1 MPSFKEIVD
10 KYKKKQST
18 TLMDSIAVG
27 LSLAD
32 EVSVDLGLL
41 GDSGLLDDALNVA
54 SFGLPLAVIA
64 VTEGSRVLLGR
75 KTGTAAVQDSAYRAA
90 KTGAAMS
97 AGALV
102 AGLGAGALPA
112 IPVAIGVRVLMDK
125 YRSQAMAGRRV
136 EQRIKRLRALR
147 TRGESAAPIWE
158 ALPEGSAQAVKQP
171 LFV

>member
-1 MPSFKEIVD
+1 MSSYREIVE

-18 TLMDSIAVG
+18 TLMDSIAAG

-41 GDSGLLDDALNVA
+41 GDSGLLDDVLNVV
-54 SFGLPLAVIA
+54 SVGPCGYRRDR
-64 VTEGSRVLLGR
+64 GSRVLLGR
-75 KTGTAAVQDSAYRAA
+75 KTGTAAVQDWPIARPKPVRPWAQRAA
-90 KTGAAMS
+90 
-97 AGALV
+97 

-112 IPVAIGVRVLMDK
+112 IPVAVGVRVLMDK

-147 TRGESAAPIWE
+147 TRGQDAAPVWE
-158 ALPEGSAQAVKQP
+158 ALPEGGS
-171 LFV
+171 